1 MLGRTPCLWTMTW
14 AWIRLRPVSELVA
27 ADYLHLA
34 IFVWATLI
42 ANLEEIGYKE
52 KSMHMAAYDW
62 ILFFQNTEVRD
73 QTLSRLKSNIEL
85 MVKSENK

>member
-1 MLGRTPCLWTMTW
+1 MENDTGLDKVEASLKTCGS
-14 AWIRLRPVSELVA
+14 RLFAPG
-27 ADYLHLA
+27 Y
-34 IFVWATLI
+34 FVWAILI

-52 KSMHMAAYDW
+52 KSMHMVAYDW
-62 ILFFQNTEVRD
+62 MHFFENIEVHE